1 MDAYTKSTE
10 LWWHLNSAEQLAIN
24 DPAYR
29 QIMGL
34 LANCLTV
41 VETVQHQLEQ
51 SAD

>member
-1 MDAYTKSTE
+1 MDAYTKATE
-10 LWWHLNSAEQLAIN
+10 LWLLLHNAEQLAIN

-29 QIMGL
+29 QIMSL
-34 LANCLTV
+34 LANCITV